1 MKQLITEETI
11 LQMKYNRVQGR
22 PAVVLENFDQYTW
35 SEQQQINEA
44 YDAIYDLLQQ
54 EVIEEFSL
62 SGAKANIKGKFAG
75 AKAAIQGDTNAG
87 DVGKQAELQSLF
99 DDLKRNIGTIVA
111 QHEKDVSKLG
121 FGPDDQITKSLA
133 QIRQTIESSPANIE
147 IKDSSMTGKAGQF
160 AADKVMPLVAK
171 AISPI
176 SKKIEQLYDKSG
188 PIKDFDTKYQQLITQ
203 ITQQNPKLAEPVAK
217 FSEMAK
223 KHKGKATFIIG
234 GLTAILTATG
244 ALAAGGV
251 GAFVIGVGLRGIY
264 GLLAGEPPA
273 KAFGKAAI
281 TAAIGKLVGMGA
293 KELFSDVSFGGGDE
307 TMAKAGVGEIAGG
320 DGMTGAGGDT
330 GNITDRILNGGSVNA
345 GERWAANYATEISD
359 GLSPDYVHD
368 VMLSPELQPY
378 FMNGPGSIDTNKF
391 NGIISMLKNHPGREG
406 HFMPEPE
413 EFGEVLKQHL
423 AGDAASDAGADAAG
437 GYDVEA
443 DMSQAHSKLDVDG
456 DGQLSDTEMPDL
468 KSFGDAMD
476 GPSDKVKDAFDAVG
490 YSADDTDP
498 AVLKFLDTGDNEMDL
513 KNMINMGGSSI
524 DPTVAAELTQRGY
537 SSTQIYNAYLNAYG
551 AKANLIPNAEIPSMA
566 NFAKDVLEKAGR

>member
-22 PAVVLENFDQYTW
+22 PAVILENFDQYTW

-44 YDAIYDLLQQ
+44 YDTIYDLLQQ

-75 AKAAIQGDTNAG
+75 AKAAFQGNANAG

-121 FGPDDQITKSLA
+121 FGPEDQITKSLA

-203 ITQQNPKLAEPVAK
+203 ITQQNPKLAEPIAK

-293 KELFSDVSFGGGDE
+293 KELFSDVSLSGGDE
-307 TMAKAGVGEIAGG
+307 TVAKAGGMGPVAMRHAALDALQDKYPDAGSFRELMELDPEAARELQQQFARTGSSTSMDAAEDKIDLFMKGNEVTDAGMDSGKFVGG
-320 DGMTGAGGDT
+320 
-330 GNITDRILNGGSVNA
+330 
-345 GERWAANYATEISD
+345 
-359 GLSPDYVHD
+359 
-368 VMLSPELQPY
+368 ELQP
-378 FMNGPGSIDTNKF
+378 
-391 NGIISMLKNHPGREG
+391 
-406 HFMPEPE
+406 
-413 EFGEVLKQHL
+413 
-423 AGDAASDAGADAAG
+423 AGADAAG

-443 DMSQAHSKLDVDG
+443 DMDNAHSRLDIDG

-498 AVLKFLDTGDNEMDL
+498 AVLKFLDTGGNEGDL
-513 KNMINMGGSSI
+513 RNMIGLGGGSI
-524 DPTVAAELTQRGY
+524 DPAVAAELTQKGY
-537 SSTQIYNAYLNAYG
+537 SSTQLYNAYVNAYG
-551 AKANLIPNAEIPSMA
+551 SKANLIPNAEIPSMA